1 MTRSSTVAVPS
12 VGSLLLGKYRL
23 ETVLGEGGMGV
34 VYAAEHVQLQ
44 ERVAV
49 KLVRGEH
56 ANTAKLAER
65 LVREARATV
74 RVKSDH
80 VVRVL
85 DAGTLEDGQPFIVM
99 EYLEGEDLAKVR
111 ERETQLPLA
120 PTIDYLLQAC
130 EAIAEAH
137 SLGIVHRDLKPAN
150 LFLQK
155 TATGVRVKVLDFG
168 IFRVLER
175 TDGEEQLGATS
186 AHALVGSPAYASPEQ
201 LSTPE
206 LADTRTD
213 IWSLGVVCYELL
225 TGKSPFSASSLAL
238 VCTRVLHHTPARL
251 RSLRQDAAE
260 GLERALLLTLRK
272 RPEERPQ
279 TILELAQQLAPFGSP
294 AARESLAR
302 IELIKPV
309 LPEPARPMRPRA
321 SADSVTRTLTAWG
334 SRILDLGAVPSG
346 RPTLALLFALATSAV
361 LAVAFGAFQLL
372 RPAPPSDP
380 AHRTLQPA
388 PFTPPARVETPRP
401 QPPQPATSSSPTTQ
415 ASSSGVA
422 AAPPA
427 LALAKKRTAP
437 RPSQA
442 PAKPSALPL
451 ASAPAPVSD
460 PYLHRK

>member
-150 LFLQK
+150 LFLAETLGGRQM
-155 TATGVRVKVLDFG
+155 VKVLDFG
-168 IFRVLER
+168 VSKW
-175 TDGEEQLGATS
+175 LGPTPETARPLSTG
-186 AHALVGSPAYASPEQ
+186 AHGFVGTPAYMSPEQ
-201 LSTPE
+201 LTRPDSVDE
-206 LADTRTD
+206 RTD
-213 IWSLGVVCYELL
+213 VWALGVVLY
-225 TGKSPFSASSLAL
+225 
-238 VCTRVLHHTPARL
+238 R
-251 RSLRQDAAE
+251 
-260 GLERALLLTLRK
+260 
-272 RPEERPQ
+272 
-279 TILELAQQLAPFGSP
+279 
-294 AARESLAR
+294 
-302 IELIKPV
+302 
-309 LPEPARPMRPRA
+309 
-321 SADSVTRTLTAWG
+321 
-334 SRILDLGAVPSG
+334 
-346 RPTLALLFALATSAV
+346 
-361 LAVAFGAFQLL
+361 
-372 RPAPPSDP
+372 
-380 AHRTLQPA
+380 
-388 PFTPPARVETPRP
+388 
-401 QPPQPATSSSPTTQ
+401 
-415 ASSSGVA
+415 
-422 AAPPA
+422 
-427 LALAKKRTAP
+427 
-437 RPSQA
+437 
-442 PAKPSALPL
+442 
-451 ASAPAPVSD
+451 
-460 PYLHRK
+460 